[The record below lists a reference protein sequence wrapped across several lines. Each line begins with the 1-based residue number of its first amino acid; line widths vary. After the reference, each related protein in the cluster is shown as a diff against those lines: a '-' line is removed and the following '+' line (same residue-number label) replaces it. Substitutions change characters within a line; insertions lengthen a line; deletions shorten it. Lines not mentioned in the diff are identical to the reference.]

1 METFEKQ
8 KFIKKKDYG
17 RAFEMTANE
26 KTTSFL
32 NNYFVFKKI
41 RNINSEQVSMVMAG
55 ETEEEKATQEAQGD
69 KLTKIAKQDKPK
81 GKKKKELV
89 TVITPS
95 GEKNFE
101 ISEVKYI

>member
-26 KTTSFL
+26 KTISFL

-81 GKKKKELV
+81 GKKKKGKIKL
-89 TVITPS
+89 TV
-95 GEKNFE
+95 
-101 ISEVKYI
+101 